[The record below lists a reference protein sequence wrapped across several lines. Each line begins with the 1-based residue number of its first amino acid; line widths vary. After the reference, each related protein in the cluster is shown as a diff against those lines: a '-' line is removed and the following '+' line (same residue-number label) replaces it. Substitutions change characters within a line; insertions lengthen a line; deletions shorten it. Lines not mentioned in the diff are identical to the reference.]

1 MKKSVLSKLIAIV
14 LSVLLMATSFAAFAE
29 AIDGGANPG
38 AISTD
43 DTTLTI
49 PKGITLKNDESG
61 TYYNPNITYTY
72 TIAPVTP
79 ATGAK
84 VSGVDVVEGPTG
96 GATLASNSVAF
107 TAGEVSGITSSG
119 KEITQNLTVNI
130 DLTKFSQVGIYR
142 YKISDTTA
150 TSALFT
156 AGITRKDNYNK
167 DRYLDVYI
175 KNGTSGVAVA
185 GYALTQTNS
194 ATAGDKDGGYTK
206 EYETTTD
213 AGTGT
218 VTENTDV
225 YRTYNVK
232 LEKQVTGDMGD
243 KNHAFPFAVTVNNN
257 SLTYY
262 SNGSAATGTSI
273 STTLADGDTL
283 EIKGLNPHATV
294 GYVETN
300 DTGSTYKV
308 TINGKTSTLV
318 NEAEVASGSTATLA
332 VGAVSAYDTDNSN
345 TSVAVDSAATDY
357 SQVKFINNLASISPT
372 GVVLRYA
379 PFILLLACAGA
390 LVLFATRTKA
400 RRKETEAI

>member
-14 LSVLLMATSFAAFAE
+14 LSVLLMATSFAAFADP
-29 AIDGGANPG
+29 IDDGT
-38 AISTD
+38 ISTNS
-43 DTTLTI
+43 TELII
-49 PKGITLKNDESG
+49 PKGITMKNDETG
-61 TYYNPNITYTY
+61 TYYSPNITYTY
-72 TIAPVTP
+72 TIAPETP
-79 ATGAK
+79 AAGAK
-84 VSGVDVVEGPTG
+84 VSGVDVVAGPTG
-96 GATLASNSVAF
+96 GATLASSSVAF
-107 TAGEVSGITSSG
+107 TSAAVDNVTSTG

-142 YKISDTTA
+142 YKLSDTTA

-185 GYALTQTNS
+185 GYALSQENS
-194 ATAGDKDGGYTK
+194 ATAGDKDGGFTK

-243 KNHAFPFAVTVNNN
+243 KTHGFPFAVTVNNN

-273 STTLADGDTL
+273 STTLADGETL
-283 EIKGLNPHATV
+283 ELKGLNPHATV
-294 GYVETN
+294 GYIETN

-318 NEAEVASGSTATLA
+318 NEADVNSGSTATLA

-345 TSVAVDSAATDY
+345 ASVAVDSAATDY

-372 GVVLRYA
+372 GVVLRYS

-390 LVLFATRTKA
+390 LIIFASRTRA
-400 RRKETEAI
+400 RRKETDAI